1 LRRTFFAMK
10 ISRVGAN
17 VWGGRP
23 ARLPCDTADFDGQ
36 TSFAAAQRGVFVEL
50 ESSSCQLKKV
60 LFVDDESMLVT
71 LGDAMLDALGYEPA
85 AFAKA
90 EEAIAAFRA
99 NPEAYAAAF
108 TDLTMPVMSG
118 FDVAREL
125 LTIRHNLPVFVMSGN
140 VDRDDEQ
147 RARELG
153 VREIVMKPVSLSQL
167 RDMLARVA

>member
-1 LRRTFFAMK
+1 M
-10 ISRVGAN
+10 
-17 VWGGRP
+17 
-23 ARLPCDTADFDGQ
+23 
-36 TSFAAAQRGVFVEL
+36 EL
-50 ESSSCQLKKV
+50 ESPGCQLKKV

-71 LGDAMLDALGYEPA
+71 LGDAMLGALGYEPA
-85 AFAKA
+85 AFARA

-108 TDLTMPVMSG
+108 TDVTMPVMSG

-125 LTIRHNLPVFVMSGN
+125 LTIRRNLPVFMMSGN
-140 VDRDDEQ
+140 VDHDDEL

-153 VREIVMKPVSLSQL
+153 VREIVLKPLSMSQL